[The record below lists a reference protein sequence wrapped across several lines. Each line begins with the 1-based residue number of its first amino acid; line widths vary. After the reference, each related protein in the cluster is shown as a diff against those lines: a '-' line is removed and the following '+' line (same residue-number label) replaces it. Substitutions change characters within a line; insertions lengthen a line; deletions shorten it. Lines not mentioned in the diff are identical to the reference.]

1 MKRILL
7 LIGCWCIMSQVFGQV
22 KLEATL
28 DSSRLLIGD
37 QTMLRLKLT
46 QKPTWDALM
55 PNKITLGEKI
65 EVLDETLTDTLP
77 SGNGDLITRKGLL
90 ITTFDSGQVKIP
102 PIPVAFKNPNTGT
115 IDTIYSRPLFMN
127 VSTVATA
134 LTDSAQLKP
143 IKDIIG
149 EVANWSDYM
158 MYFIIFGVLV
168 LIGAVVWYFM
178 TRKKEEE
185 LPEPPPVIIPP
196 HEIALEKLFKLNK
209 EELWQKGEVKLY
221 QSQLTEIIREYV
233 GERYKILA
241 MESTTSEI
249 IDKLKD
255 KLTTEQIT
263 KLRKTLEIADLVKF
277 AKAKPPLEIN
287 QEFMDDAVQ
296 FVRETKYI
304 PLLNRN
310 KE

>member
-7 LIGCWCIMSQVFGQV
+7 LIGCWCIMSQIFGQV

-37 QTMLRLKLT
+37 HTMLRLKLT

-55 PNKITLGEKI
+55 PNKITLGEEV
-65 EVLDETLTDTLP
+65 EVLNETLTDTLP
-77 SGNGDLITRKGLL
+77 SDNGDLITIKSLL

-115 IDTIYSRPLFMN
+115 IDTIYSRPIFMN
-127 VSTVATA
+127 VSTMATA
-134 LTDSAQLKP
+134 LTDSAQMKE

-149 EVANWSDYM
+149 EVANFSDYM
-158 MYFIIFGVLV
+158 MYFIIFGILVLV
-168 LIGAVVWYFM
+168 GLVIWYFM
-178 TRKKEEE
+178 TRKKKEE
-185 LPEPPPVIIPP
+185 LPLPPPVIIPP
-196 HEIALEKLFKLNK
+196 HEIALEKLFNLNK
-209 EELWQKGEVKLY
+209 EELWQKGEIKLY

-233 GERYKILA
+233 GNRYNILA
-241 MESTTSEI
+241 MESTTYEI

-255 KLTTEQIT
+255 KLTTEQTT

-277 AKAKPPLEIN
+277 AKAKPPVEIN
-287 QEFMDDAVQ
+287 QEFMDDAIQ
-296 FVRETKYI
+296 FVRETKYVSI
-304 PLLNRN
+304 LNRN

>member
-7 LIGCWCIMSQVFGQV
+7 LIGCWCIMSQVLGQV

-37 QTMLRLKLT
+37 QTFLRLKLT

-55 PNKITLGEKI
+55 PTKIDLGDKI
-65 EVLDETLTDTLP
+65 EIIDETLTDTIP
-77 SGNGDLITRKGLL
+77 SDNGDLITSKGLL

-127 VSTVATA
+127 VSTVA
-134 LTDSAQLKP
+134 LSDSSALKP

-149 EVANWSDYM
+149 EAANWSDYM
-158 MYFIIFGVLV
+158 MYFVVFGVLV
-168 LIGAVVWYFM
+168 IIGVIIWYFM
-178 TRKKEEE
+178 TRKPKED
-185 LPEPPPVIIPP
+185 LAPPPPVIIPP

-209 EELWQKGEVKLY
+209 QELWQKGEVKLY

-233 GERYKILA
+233 GNRYHILA
-241 MESTTSEI
+241 MESTTYEI
-249 IDKLKD
+249 IEKLRD
-255 KLTTEQIT
+255 KLTTEQVT
-263 KLRKTLEIADLVKF
+263 KLRETLEIADLVKF

-287 QEFMDDAVQ
+287 QRFMDDAVQ
-296 FVRETKYI
+296 FVRETKYV
-304 PLLNRN
+304 PLLNRD

>member
-1 MKRILL
+1 
-7 LIGCWCIMSQVFGQV
+7 MSQIFGQV

-37 QTMLRLKLT
+37 HTMLRLKLT

-55 PNKITLGEKI
+55 PNKITLGEEV
-65 EVLDETLTDTLP
+65 EVLNETLTDTLP
-77 SGNGDLITRKGLL
+77 SDNGDLITIKSLL

-115 IDTIYSRPLFMN
+115 IDTIYSRPIFMN
-127 VSTVATA
+127 VSTMATA
-134 LTDSAQLKP
+134 LTDSAQMKE

-149 EVANWSDYM
+149 EVANFSDYM
-158 MYFIIFGVLV
+158 MYFIIFGILVLV
-168 LIGAVVWYFM
+168 GLVIWYFM
-178 TRKKEEE
+178 TRKKKEE
-185 LPEPPPVIIPP
+185 LPPPQPVIIPP
-196 HEIALEKLFKLNK
+196 HEIALEKLFNLNK
-209 EELWQKGEVKLY
+209 EELWQKGEIKLY

-233 GERYKILA
+233 GNRYNILA
-241 MESTTSEI
+241 MESTTYEI

-255 KLTTEQIT
+255 KLTTEQTT

-277 AKAKPPLEIN
+277 AKAKPPVEIN
-287 QEFMDDAVQ
+287 QEFMDDAIQ
-296 FVRETKYI
+296 FVRETKYVSI
-304 PLLNRN
+304 LNRN